1 MFPSNYF
8 DNSINSSIL
17 DFAVSNAEIQKASSV
32 KSIPNTLA
40 YGDGLDP
47 NCLHPYMWVCKS
59 HYNSSDLIYY
69 NWPYAFGGLFA
80 RGLIVKYQEMGK
92 EEFVPK
98 YKEMLYTTTIASVE
112 DTASVLGIDLTDEAF
127 WISALET
134 AKSRIEEFIEL
145 SK

>member
-1 MFPSNYF
+1 M
-8 DNSINSSIL
+8 
-17 DFAVSNAEIQKASSV
+17 
-32 KSIPNTLA
+32 
-40 YGDGLDP
+40 
-47 NCLHPYMWVCKS
+47 
-59 HYNSSDLIYY
+59 
-69 NWPYAFGGLFA
+69 
-80 RGLIVKYQEMGK
+80 KYQEMGK

-98 YKEMLYTTTIASVE
+98 YKEMLHTTTVASVE